1 MSDSSRNFKV
11 YRSSAGSGKTWMLV
25 KEYLRLALS
34 SETPSYFKHILAI
47 TFTNK
52 AAAELKSRILDGMH
66 MLAKGKQGADY
77 DESLTN
83 LIASELGVDPERLT
97 ARAYLVWTEMLHS
110 YSDFSVSTIDSFVYK
125 LIRSFASDLNLQNDF
140 KVEID
145 QVRLNDGAVEEL
157 LAWVGVNKIATKKLS
172 RFAANNIEEG
182 KTWMIHKSLLD
193 NASAANKESAQSYLD
208 ELNSY
213 SSSELIDLKKNLVAS
228 IEAYEIDVKTL
239 AQKALGNY
247 LSAGLP
253 PEAFYSSML
262 TKFYHKVIAG
272 DIEVSREKLA
282 SRVHS
287 EKSFWCPKSR
297 SEWKELAEQNDAMVV
312 ADFDALADLMS
323 SDEAKLYRRRSVVL
337 RHWEATMILSLLKK
351 ASTFWK
357 EENKIVMVGDFNR
370 KIADIIKENPA
381 PYVYEKIGEWY
392 HHFLID
398 EFQDTSVI
406 QWQNFLPL
414 IENALSKGKES
425 MLVGDS
431 KQAIYRWRGGE
442 VEQFDSLP
450 EIFRPTTPA
459 IRDVQSILKREIDE
473 IKLGNNWRSGGAI
486 VEFNNN
492 LFKELKGLADQKLTG
507 YDGHEQKTQSKLT
520 GYVEVAGFQE
530 QEEVDECVE
539 GEILLRI
546 RDAIS
551 AGYAQSDIVILT
563 RNNKQIRTLASRLL
577 REDFGATTV
586 ESLVID
592 KALSVRFVTTLAR
605 YLQRPFD
612 QVAMVAVLGCLTE
625 LGCNQDTHYQNLRK
639 ISKSGGESLE
649 SFFTKTPMSKLGSLS
664 MLELIET
671 LSLEFDLTS
680 RDAAFIE
687 QLLNCVVGLGNPS
700 QSEFNDWWQER
711 GSEVYIEASEEV
723 EGVRLMT
730 IHKAKGL
737 EFPIVIIP
745 TIRSVVKSSA
755 FWFKEKGSEFPPILV
770 NSALSRAAELGDDF
784 ESEREKALLDELNV
798 LYVGLTRPVE
808 RLHWLLISGKKKQAN
823 AIIDWAHQSLTK
835 MNPDW
840 DNSQLIEFGE
850 KTAKPELKEKPFEKG
865 QVEMSCSPLHLN
877 PSMKLE
883 ELSLDKGKTKAT
895 EIGIAVHDVLA
906 EIGNVELL
914 NIDELLVS
922 LARKVNKDIKAEVV
936 GHLKRVMKNDDLRQW
951 FMCDSY
957 RERDLIDEQSR
968 IHRSDR
974 ICVFDNNLAVVDF
987 KTGIVKEE
995 HKVQV
1000 EDYVQLLAKIEDRP
1014 VSGYLMYTDSLEVVA
1029 V

>member
-1 MSDSSRNFKV
+1 
-11 YRSSAGSGKTWMLV
+11 
-25 KEYLRLALS
+25 
-34 SETPSYFKHILAI
+34 
-47 TFTNK
+47 
-52 AAAELKSRILDGMH
+52 
-66 MLAKGKQGADY
+66 
-77 DESLTN
+77 
-83 LIASELGVDPERLT
+83 
-97 ARAYLVWTEMLHS
+97 
-110 YSDFSVSTIDSFVYK
+110 
-125 LIRSFASDLNLQNDF
+125 
-140 KVEID
+140 
-145 QVRLNDGAVEEL
+145 
-157 LAWVGVNKIATKKLS
+157 
-172 RFAANNIEEG
+172 
-182 KTWMIHKSLLD
+182 
-193 NASAANKESAQSYLD
+193 
-208 ELNSY
+208 
-213 SSSELIDLKKNLVAS
+213 
-228 IEAYEIDVKTL
+228 
-239 AQKALGNY
+239 
-247 LSAGLP
+247 
-253 PEAFYSSML
+253 
-262 TKFYHKVIAG
+262 
-272 DIEVSREKLA
+272 
-282 SRVHS
+282 
-287 EKSFWCPKSR
+287 
-297 SEWKELAEQNDAMVV
+297 
-312 ADFDALADLMS
+312 
-323 SDEAKLYRRRSVVL
+323 
-337 RHWEATMILSLLKK
+337 MILSLLKK

-357 EENKIVMVGDFNR
+357 EENEVVMVGDFNR
-370 KIADIIKENPA
+370 TIADIIKDNPA

-414 IENALSKGKES
+414 IENALAKGKES

-450 EIFRPTTPA
+450 EIFRPTTPT

-473 IKLGNNWRSGGAI
+473 IQLGNNWRSGRAI

-492 LFKELKGLADQKLTG
+492 LFEELKGVADQKLTG
-507 YDGHEQKTQSKLT
+507 YDGHEQKTQSKLI
-520 GYVEVAGFQE
+520 GYVEVAGFPE

-551 AGYAQSDIVILT
+551 AGYSQSDIVILT

-577 REDFGATTV
+577 REDIGATTV

-592 KALSVRFVTTLAR
+592 QALSVRFVTTLAR

-625 LGCNQDTHYQNLRK
+625 LGRDQDAHYHNLRK

-649 SFFTKTPMSKLGSLS
+649 GFFTKTPMSKLGSLS
-664 MLELIET
+664 MLELTET

-680 RDAAFIE
+680 RDAAFLE
-687 QLLNCVVGLGNPS
+687 QLLNCVAGLGNPS

-745 TIRSVVKSSA
+745 TIRSLVKSSA
-755 FWFKEKGSEFPPILV
+755 FWFKENGSEFPPILV
-770 NSALSRAAELGDDF
+770 DSALSQAAELGDAF

-823 AIIDWAHQSLTK
+823 AIIDWVHQSLTK

-850 KTAKPELKEKPFEKG
+850 KTAKQELKEKPSEKG

-883 ELSLDKGKTKAT
+883 ELSLDKGKTKAI

-906 EIGNVELL
+906 EIGNIELL
-914 NIDELLVS
+914 DIDALLAS
-922 LARKVNKDIKAEVV
+922 LARKVNKEIKAEVV
-936 GHLKRVMKNDDLRQW
+936 SHVKRVLENDDLRQW

-968 IHRSDR
+968 IQRPDR
-974 ICVFDNNLAVVDF
+974 ICVFENNLAVVDF

-1014 VSGYLMYTDSLEVVA
+1014 INGYLMYTDSLEVVA